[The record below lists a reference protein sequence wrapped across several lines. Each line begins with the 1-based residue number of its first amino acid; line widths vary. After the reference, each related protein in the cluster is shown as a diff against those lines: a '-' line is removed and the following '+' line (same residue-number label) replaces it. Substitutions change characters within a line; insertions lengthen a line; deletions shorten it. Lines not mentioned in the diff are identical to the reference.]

1 MLFIG
6 GVFIVPLTDGVSLA
20 RKPVI
25 VCHKGL
31 VDACDADTEAE
42 EGGGRGSENVG
53 EVPASE
59 TSSPIVSMS
68 AKTGRVASGPVMS
81 IGTSISVVVFA
92 FLVRSE

>member
-1 MLFIG
+1 MLFMG
-6 GVFIVPLTDGVSLA
+6 GGFILPPTGGVSLA

-31 VDACDADTEAE
+31 DEACDADTEAE
-42 EGGGRGSENVG
+42 EGGGGGSENVG

-59 TSSPIVSMS
+59 KPSPVVSIS
-68 AKTGRVASGPVMS
+68 AKTGRVSSGGLMS
-81 IGTSISVVVFA
+81 IGTSISAVVFA